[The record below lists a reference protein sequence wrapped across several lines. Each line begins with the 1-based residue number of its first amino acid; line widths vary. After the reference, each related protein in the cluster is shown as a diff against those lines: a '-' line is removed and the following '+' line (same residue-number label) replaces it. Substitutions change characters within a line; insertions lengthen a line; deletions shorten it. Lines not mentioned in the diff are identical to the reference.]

1 MNVSKFFNSKE
12 CNFLIGYDDK
22 FDYFKNLISNN
33 NLPKIILLSGAKGNG
48 KATLVSHLLHYYFDK
63 KNYIENKKYFN
74 TSSSFHIQFLNN
86 LFPNIFYFD
95 DSNDQGFKIDDVRTL
110 KYNLT
115 KTSFINDKR
124 FVILDDVE
132 TFNHNSLNALL
143 KIIEEPGIN
152 THFIL
157 INNKSMELLDTI
169 KSRTIEFKIFL
180 SEKKRHQIISS
191 LLDIFNQKISLDK
204 DLVEISPGQYLRYN
218 YFFQEK
224 KIDIN
229 DNFSENLRKILN
241 SFKKGKNTFSKN
253 LLLFFI
259 EYHFELK
266 KSKNLN
272 NKIDLLDNR
281 STVIKNINNY
291 FLYNL
296 NQKTLINSIEEL
308 I

>member
-1 MNVSKFFNSKE
+1 M
-12 CNFLIGYDDK
+12 
-22 FDYFKNLISNN
+22 
-33 NLPKIILLSGAKGNG
+33 
-48 KATLVSHLLHYYFDK
+48 
-63 KNYIENKKYFN
+63 
-74 TSSSFHIQFLNN
+74 
-86 LFPNIFYFD
+86 FPNIFYFD

-259 EYHFELK
+259 KYHFELK
-266 KSKNLN
+266 K
-272 NKIDLLDNR
+272 
-281 STVIKNINNY
+281 V
-291 FLYNL
+291 
-296 NQKTLINSIEEL
+296 KT
-308 I
+308 